1 MTNFQVK
8 KTFFKQAVRVGVI
21 VLMFHFQLEAQTTIW
36 SEDFSNCANG
46 TAVESGGCGWATYA
60 ITASAHNYFGVTN
73 DVAYRINANNNLTV
87 YGDPAGAAAVY
98 SYDKYQATNEV
109 AYYATK
115 INASAY
121 SALKLNFKWKCV
133 GEGTTSDDHGA
144 VCYSAD
150 GTTWTD
156 LTSSL
161 YNQNTTQTVTNLSI
175 STLDLTQF
183 YIGVRWVCDN
193 DVDGM
198 PPIIIDDMSITGTVA
213 LPITL
218 IGFKAAFLN
227 KEKVVLDWET
237 VTETGL
243 QGFIL
248 ERSVDALSFQPIG
261 YIDHKTNMNQN
272 STYSFVDSTFSCNH
286 CKVLYYRLK
295 QIDLDNNFTYS
306 KVLDVKLINNFE
318 PQIIVMQNP
327 TINGNSIG
335 FKLYDF
341 TPNEKI
347 FIEVYDVFGT
357 NILSTS
363 IETGLLNYT
372 SCLLSNNFSSGV
384 YFVSFYSKE
393 HVFTKKI
400 LVD

>member
-198 PPIIIDDMSITGTVA
+198 PPIIIDDMSITTIEEAQEVFHSLSANGATSAHLLFAHPEVRPDVSRRGLPILSSEPFTVLTHAQLNDRWEFSTVA
-213 LPITL
+213 SHLSTKPTYDL
-218 IGFKAAFLN
+218 IDSGAVLN
-227 KEKVVLDWET
+227 VVTRVMRLTRGKLLKQQDWEDWQAS
-237 VTETGL
+237 EFL
-243 QGFIL
+243 QLDQYDAQGMFGSPVI
-248 ERSVDALSFQPIG
+248 VDIC
-261 YIDHKTNMNQN
+261 Y
-272 STYSFVDSTFSCNH
+272 
-286 CKVLYYRLK
+286 
-295 QIDLDNNFTYS
+295 
-306 KVLDVKLINNFE
+306 
-318 PQIIVMQNP
+318 
-327 TINGNSIG
+327 
-335 FKLYDF
+335 
-341 TPNEKI
+341 
-347 FIEVYDVFGT
+347 
-357 NILSTS
+357 
-363 IETGLLNYT
+363 
-372 SCLLSNNFSSGV
+372 
-384 YFVSFYSKE
+384 
-393 HVFTKKI
+393 
-400 LVD
+400 